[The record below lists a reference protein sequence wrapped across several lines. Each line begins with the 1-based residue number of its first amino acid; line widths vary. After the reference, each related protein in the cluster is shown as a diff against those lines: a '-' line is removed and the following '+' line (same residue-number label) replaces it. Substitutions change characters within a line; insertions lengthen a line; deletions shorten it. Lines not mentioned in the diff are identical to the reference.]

1 MGMIKVVPVGS
12 WNWDTEPIQLIK
24 LANSGLRGNDLQ
36 HLIKRA
42 SHNFADA
49 VRRADLKPG
58 DVPVHVIALG
68 ATEFYGPNRN
78 GDGFKEA
85 TCRQHHG
92 SFVKHARW
100 YRNHQNKD
108 PEKSYGFIKHS
119 EFNDKMK
126 RVELLAIL
134 NGTKEAAHRN
144 GGLVADEEIKALE
157 EGKDIPTSMA
167 CKVAYDIC
175 AGCGNKA
182 KNRAEYCTG
191 EDEGGMCKRGGCKH
205 RLTFVHEDGFQNHV
219 DNPDPLWFDNS
230 RVFRGAD
237 RIAYTNGIV
246 KAANGLFIGGA
257 ELAEKLGVDMPSH
270 FINNQPGVWPTPIE
284 KLATQL
290 ARYELEVEKAGSSSY
305 DWTFS
310 PVVQQPVSW
319 DSPGFTK
326 NQALAALAL
335 HKIAMPIEGFVEL
348 MFGKEALDHTEMA
361 KRNLPGIY
369 NRMLSDVFSYVTD
382 PHVRQFLPCGSVP
395 QPLMKWAQ
403 DKAADYSLDKMWVE
417 QRAQR
422 AAIYG
427 ATVPVV
433 RQPLLVK
440 VAGAA
445 QSLARD
451 YALYKIAFLTSL
463 QHNDVNFPLTCSLA
477 VRQNYLK

>member
-1 MGMIKVVPVGS
+1 MGMIKVVPTGS
-12 WNWDTEPIQLIK
+12 WDFDVEPVQLIK
-24 LANSGLRGNDLQ
+24 VAHSGLRGSDMQ
-36 HLIKRA
+36 QLIKRA
-42 SHNFADA
+42 SHSFADA
-49 VRRADLKPG
+49 VRRADIKPG
-58 DVPVHVIALG
+58 DIPVHVIALG

-85 TCRQHHG
+85 TCRQHHD

-134 NGTKEAAHRN
+134 NGTKEAAARN
-144 GGLVADEEIKALE
+144 GGLVADEEIKSLE

-167 CKVAYDIC
+167 CKVAYDVC

-182 KNRAEYCTG
+182 KNRSEYCSG

-205 RLTFVHEDGFQNHV
+205 RLTFVHDDGFQNYV

-237 RIAYTNGIV
+237 RIAFTNGIV
-246 KAANGLFIGGA
+246 KAANGLFLGGA
-257 ELAEKLGVDMPSH
+257 ELAEKLGVELPSH
-270 FINNQPGVWPTPIE
+270 IVSDRLRLWPTQIE
-284 KLATQL
+284 KLAIRL
-290 ARYELEVEKAGSSSY
+290 ARYELEFEKAGSSNY

-310 PVVQQPVSW
+310 PTVQQPVSW
-319 DSPGFTK
+319 EDHGSTK
-326 NQALAALAL
+326 NQAFSALML
-335 HKIAMPIEGFVEL
+335 HKIVMPIEGFAEM
-348 MFGKEALDHTEMA
+348 MFGKEALDHVEMA
-361 KRNLPGIY
+361 RRNLPGIY
-369 NRMLSDVFSYVTD
+369 NRMMSDVFSYVTD

-395 QPLMKWAQ
+395 QPLMKWAA
-403 DKAADYSLDKMWVE
+403 DKAADYSLDKMWIE

-422 AAIYG
+422 AALYG
-427 ATVPVV
+427 ATAPVI
-433 RQPLLVK
+433 RQSPLVK

-451 YALYKIAFLTSL
+451 YALYKMAFLQALVGRDSDFDLTASL
-463 QHNDVNFPLTCSLA
+463 V
-477 VRQNYLK
+477 VRQNYL